1 MDNGTT
7 ILFGLPGVAVQRV
20 ERVRDDDTLVRL
32 VHVVTTA
39 SSAAGCPQ
47 CGVVSTS
54 VKQHRTTRPRDLPYG
69 EEPLAVRWRKR
80 QYRCREAECPRKAF
94 TESITE
100 IPARA
105 RLTGRLCRQLAGQV
119 ASGRSVSAVAVQYQV
134 SWPVTR
140 RHYARH
146 ADALLTEPSPPVV
159 LGIDETRRGKPKWV
173 QDDSGAWQ
181 RTERFETNF
190 TDLSGDGRLLGQV
203 AGRTGKAVTGWLDDR
218 GQDWKNQV
226 AFVAIDPCA
235 VYRSA
240 ITRSLPHAVIV
251 VDHFHLV
258 RLASQAV
265 TRVRQRVTRQATG
278 RRGTTRDPAWANRRR
293 LLRGKERLTSQAYN
307 KMWAEILAKETTGQL
322 LATWIAK
329 EELRYLLALA
339 RTQPARSEVSNRLF
353 CFYDW
358 CARADVPEV
367 TTLAKTIEA
376 WWPQILAFIDTG
388 ITNAATEG
396 EQPPGQGRRPD
407 RIWVPQPRQPAPQS
421 TVALQTDDHQL
432 AAARVRSPLKF
443 EEPII
448 RTQFRARWP
457 VSGVANQPSSSPPP
471 PSYSRTPSK
480 TNGDTSRTHSSS
492 ASASPS

>member
-1 MDNGTT
+1 MENGTS
-7 ILFGLPGVAVQRV
+7 ILFGLPGVAVDLV
-20 ERVRDDDTLVRL
+20 ERVAGDDGLVVRL

-47 CGVVSTS
+47 CGVISTS

-80 QYRCREAECPRKAF
+80 QFRCREAACERKVF
-94 TESITE
+94 TESIAE

-105 RLTGRLCRQLAGQV
+105 RLTGRLCRQLARQV

-134 SWPVTR
+134 SWPVAH
-140 RHYARH
+140 RHYAAH

-173 QDDSGAWQ
+173 QDAGTGAWE

-190 TDLSGDGRLLGQV
+190 TDLSGQGRLLGQV

-218 GQDWKNQV
+218 GQDWKDQV
-226 AFVAIDPCA
+226 KFVAIDPCA

-240 ITRSLPHAVIV
+240 VTKALPHAVIV

-258 RLASQAV
+258 RLANQAV
-265 TRVRQRVTRQATG
+265 TRVRQRVTRQVFG
-278 RRGTTRDPAWANRRR
+278 RRGTTSDPAWANRRR
-293 LLRGKERLTSQAYN
+293 LLRGRERLSEQQYTR
-307 KMWAEILAKETTGQL
+307 MWEEILAQEATGEL

-339 RTQPARSEVSNRLF
+339 RTRPARSEISSRLF
-353 CFYDW
+353 AFYDW

-388 ITNAATEG
+388 ITNAGTEANNRLIKDAARIAFG
-396 EQPPGQGRRPD
+396 FRNLDNQRRRVRLHCKRTIISQPPQG
-407 RIWVPQPRQPAPQS
+407 
-421 TVALQTDDHQL
+421 
-432 AAARVRSPLKF
+432 
-443 EEPII
+443 
-448 RTQFRARWP
+448 
-457 VSGVANQPSSSPPP
+457 
-471 PSYSRTPSK
+471 
-480 TNGDTSRTHSSS
+480 
-492 ASASPS
+492 

>member
-20 ERVRDDDTLVRL
+20 ERSRDEHGDVTRL

-80 QYRCREAECPRKAF
+80 QYRCREQACPRKAF
-94 TESITE
+94 TESVTE

-105 RLTGRLCRQLAGQV
+105 RLTGRLCRQLARQV

-134 SWPVTR
+134 SWPVT
-140 RHYARH
+140 HARYVLH
-146 ADALLTEPSPPVV
+146 ADALLTEPDAPVV
-159 LGIDETRRGKPKWV
+159 LGIDETRRGTPKWI
-173 QDDSGAWQ
+173 QDPGTGRWV

-190 TDLSGDGRLLGQV
+190 TDLSGQGLLLGQV
-203 AGRTGKAVTGWLDDR
+203 AGRTGKAVTGWLEDR

-240 ITRSLPHAVIV
+240 ITRALPHAVIV
-251 VDHFHLV
+251 AGHFHLV
-258 RLASQAV
+258 RLANQAV
-265 TRVRQRVTRQATG
+265 TKVRQRVTRQVFG

-293 LLRGKERLTSQAYN
+293 LLRGRERLSDQAYAR
-307 KMWAEILAKETTGQL
+307 MWTEILAQEATGEL
-322 LATWIAK
+322 LATWIAR

-339 RTQPARSEVSNRLF
+339 RTRAPRSEVSNRLF
-353 CFYDW
+353 ASCDW

-388 ITNAATEG
+388 ITNAATEASN
-396 EQPPGQGRRPD
+396 RLIKD
-407 RIWVPQPRQPAPQS
+407 
-421 TVALQTDDHQL
+421 
-432 AAARVRSPLKF
+432 AARIAFGFRNLDNQRRRVRLHCKRT
-443 EEPII
+443 II
-448 RTQFRARWP
+448 
-457 VSGVANQPSSSPPP
+457 S
-471 PSYSRTPSK
+471 
-480 TNGDTSRTHSSS
+480 
-492 ASASPS
+492 